1 MQLDWVHNLDYEV
14 KIQLQ
19 IAMKMLFK
27 SVFDF
32 IKGHWFLLITMAII
46 ALIIVVYEVL

>member
-1 MQLDWVHNLDYEV
+1 
-14 KIQLQ
+14 
-19 IAMKMLFK
+19 MLVK

-46 ALIIVVYEVL
+46 ALIIILYEVL

>member
-1 MQLDWVHNLDYEV
+1 
-14 KIQLQ
+14 
-19 IAMKMLFK
+19 MLVK

-46 ALIIVVYEVL
+46 AVIIVLYEVL